1 MYSAFSGICDSR
13 ATMEFRPLSPYK
25 LCGLRRTSTDI
36 RFGERR
42 IDRVCAICDFGQQTW
57 QETDV
62 NVLAARR
69 AQGFKWM

>member
-42 IDRVCAICDFGQQTW
+42 IDRVCH
-57 QETDV
+57 
-62 NVLAARR
+62 L
-69 AQGFKWM
+69 